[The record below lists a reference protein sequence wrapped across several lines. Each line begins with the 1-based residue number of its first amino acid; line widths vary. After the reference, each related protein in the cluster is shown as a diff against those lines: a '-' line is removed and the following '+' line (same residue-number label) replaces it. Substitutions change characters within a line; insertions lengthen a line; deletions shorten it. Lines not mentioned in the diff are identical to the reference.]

1 MLKTLKIIL
10 LVGLSLI
17 NGDFDSK
24 KLNNTPMSI
33 YNIPINSIDGNEM
46 NLNEYKAIVI
56 RLAHSLGYSP
66 KSITNLF
73 GELEDNKEDIKTLLK
88 DIKDV

>member
-1 MLKTLKIIL
+1 MAK
-10 LVGLSLI
+10 LI
-17 NGDFDSK
+17 FKYSNGWKHNVREANEIKFDV
-24 KLNNTPMSI
+24 P
-33 YNIPINSIDGNEM
+33 DDM

>member
-1 MLKTLKIIL
+1 MAK
-10 LVGLSLI
+10 LI
-17 NGDFDSK
+17 FKYSNGWKQIVREANEIKFDV
-24 KLNNTPMSI
+24 P
-33 YNIPINSIDGNEM
+33 DDM

>member
-1 MLKTLKIIL
+1 MAK
-10 LVGLSLI
+10 LI
-17 NGDFDSK
+17 FKYSNGWKQNVREANEIKFDV
-24 KLNNTPMSI
+24 P
-33 YNIPINSIDGNEM
+33 DDM

-73 GELEDNKEDIKTLLK
+73 GELKDNKEDIKTLLK

>member
-1 MLKTLKIIL
+1 MAK
-10 LVGLSLI
+10 LI
-17 NGDFDSK
+17 FKYSNGWKQNVREANEIKFDV
-24 KLNNTPMSI
+24 PDYI
-33 YNIPINSIDGNEM
+33 

>member
-1 MLKTLKIIL
+1 MAK
-10 LVGLSLI
+10 LI
-17 NGDFDSK
+17 FKYSNGW
-24 KLNNTPMSI
+24 KLNVREA
-33 YNIPINSIDGNEM
+33 NEIKFDVPDDM

>member
-1 MLKTLKIIL
+1 MAKLIFKYSNGWKQNVREAYELK
-10 LVGLSLI
+10 
-17 NGDFDSK
+17 FDV
-24 KLNNTPMSI
+24 P
-33 YNIPINSIDGNEM
+33 DDM

-88 DIKDV
+88 DI

>member
-1 MLKTLKIIL
+1 MAK
-10 LVGLSLI
+10 LI
-17 NGDFDSK
+17 FKYSNGWKQNGREANEIKFDV
-24 KLNNTPMSI
+24 P
-33 YNIPINSIDGNEM
+33 DDM

>member
-1 MLKTLKIIL
+1 MAK
-10 LVGLSLI
+10 LI
-17 NGDFDSK
+17 FKYSNGWTQNVREANEIKFDV
-24 KLNNTPMSI
+24 P
-33 YNIPINSIDGNEM
+33 DDM

-66 KSITNLF
+66 KSITKLF

>member
-1 MLKTLKIIL
+1 
-10 LVGLSLI
+10 
-17 NGDFDSK
+17 
-24 KLNNTPMSI
+24 
-33 YNIPINSIDGNEM
+33 M

-66 KSITNLF
+66 KSVTKVF
-73 GELEDNKEDIKTLLK
+73 GDLEDSKEDIKTLLK

>member
-1 MLKTLKIIL
+1 MAK
-10 LVGLSLI
+10 LI
-17 NGDFDSK
+17 FKYGNGWKQNVREANEIKFDV
-24 KLNNTPMSI
+24 P
-33 YNIPINSIDGNEM
+33 DDM

-66 KSITNLF
+66 KSVTKVF
-73 GELEDNKEDIKTLLK
+73 GDLEDSKEDIKTLLK